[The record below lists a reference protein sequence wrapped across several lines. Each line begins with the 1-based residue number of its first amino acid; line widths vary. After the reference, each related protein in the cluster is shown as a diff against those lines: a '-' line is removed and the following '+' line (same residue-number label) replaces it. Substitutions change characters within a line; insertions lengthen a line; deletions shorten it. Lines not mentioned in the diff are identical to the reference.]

1 MTSSAILGPLSNLH
15 EMQAQLLESLT
26 PEEAAH
32 PYHPELGSLNWQ
44 FGQAVYQELHWLR
57 LIVAGDDDL
66 SKRVA
71 HLFTPGKLSIEE
83 QCSQLPPTDHLLNW
97 AAEIRDDHLM
107 RLANPAALP
116 DHPLLVD
123 ERLQWFLLQE
133 QAKHY
138 ETMLLLLNQRSL
150 QIDTSGYQVTQRLKA
165 AVPHWETKELS
176 RGHYRVGA
184 RDLPAAYDN
193 ELPAQAVELTS
204 FRIALDPI
212 SNAEFLAF
220 MEAEGYQNPELWDET
235 GRYWLEKHPI
245 NHPEYWRQDTMG
257 NWYVMGVNG
266 PSDLP
271 PDEPVSGINRHEAQA
286 YANWISSLG
295 GKFEGAV
302 LQHEYQWEIAVRT
315 GVIKN
320 QGRAWEWCSNPFHP
334 YPGFQPFPARETS
347 ETDFDEHH
355 FTQRGGCLH
364 TQRVLRR
371 PSLRDRARPAQR
383 FQLVGLRLVFPPLH
397 EWT

>member
-1 MTSSAILGPLSNLH
+1 
-15 EMQAQLLESLT
+15 
-26 PEEAAH
+26 
-32 PYHPELGSLNWQ
+32 
-44 FGQAVYQELHWLR
+44 
-57 LIVAGDDDL
+57 
-66 SKRVA
+66 
-71 HLFTPGKLSIEE
+71 
-83 QCSQLPPTDHLLNW
+83 
-97 AAEIRDDHLM
+97 M
-107 RLANPAALP
+107 RLANPATLP
-116 DHPLLVD
+116 DHPLLTN

-133 QAKHY
+133 QAKRY

-150 QIDTSGYQVTQRLKA
+150 QIDTSSYQVTQILKTT
-165 AVPHWETKELS
+165 VPHWETKELS

-204 FRIALDPI
+204 FRIALDPV

-220 MEAEGYQNPELWDET
+220 MEADGYQNPELWDET
-235 GRYWLEKHPI
+235 GQNWLEKHSI
-245 NHPEYWRQDTMG
+245 NHPEYWRQEKTG
-257 NWYVMGVNG
+257 NWYAMGVNG

-271 PDEPVSGINRHEAQA
+271 PNEPISGINRHEAQA
-286 YANWISSLG
+286 FANWISALG

-320 QGRAWEWCSNPFHP
+320 LGRAWEWCSNPFHP
-334 YPGFQPFPARETS
+334 YPDFQPFPARETS
-347 ETDFDEHH
+347 EADFDEHH
-355 FTQRGGCLH
+355 FTQRGGSLH

-371 PSLRDRARPAQR
+371 PSLRDRARPERR

>member
-15 EMQAQLLESLT
+15 EMQAQLVESLT

-32 PYHPELGSLNWQ
+32 QYHPELGSLNWQ

-71 HLFTPGKLSIEE
+71 HLFTPGKLTIEE

-107 RLANPAALP
+107 RLANPATLP
-116 DHPLLVD
+116 DHPLLAN

-133 QAKHY
+133 QAKRY

-150 QIDTSGYQVTQRLKA
+150 QIDTSGYQVTQILKA
-165 AVPHWETKELS
+165 AVPYWETKELS

-184 RDLPAAYDN
+184 RDLPSAYDN

-204 FRIALDPI
+204 FRIALDPV
-212 SNAEFLAF
+212 SNTEFLAF
-220 MEAEGYQNPELWDET
+220 MEADGYQNPELWDET
-235 GRYWLEKHPI
+235 GRNWLKKHSI
-245 NHPEYWRQDTMG
+245 NHPEYWRQEKTG
-257 NWYVMGVNG
+257 NWYAMGVNG

-271 PDEPVSGINRHEAQA
+271 PDEPISGINRHEAQA
-286 YANWISSLG
+286 FANWISALG

-302 LQHEYQWEIAVRT
+302 LQHEYQSKPGRSQRLLSYRH
-315 GVIKN
+315 G
-320 QGRAWEWCSNPFHP
+320 QGGILQA
-334 YPGFQPFPARETS
+334 
-347 ETDFDEHH
+347 
-355 FTQRGGCLH
+355 
-364 TQRVLRR
+364 R
-371 PSLRDRARPAQR
+371 PSLLPGAGRTNRNTGTHSWWNVISTTFPTHAPTSKHEFSLLPATAISILSVVFGRTLSSIRA
-383 FQLVGLRLVFPPLH
+383 V
-397 EWT
+397 